1 VLPEL
6 ARGLVLVE
14 RDAAVGGGRLGG
26 YAITSDSTAQTFLS
40 AVAGNPHLEIA
51 ALEHHP
57 VGRAVAGYADAL
69 GVPLV
74 EAGPLLRETGERL
87 ARIVV
92 QHGGT
97 VLTGHEALR
106 TRRTAEGLWATTL
119 RRADGETF
127 ERLSRNVVI
136 ATGGHQ
142 PFDRLAEQ
150 QVAGASLGELAG
162 DRLHASDEVLALGGI
177 ERVAAL
183 LTDKRAPRVVVVGG
197 STSALATVALLL
209 RSRPGIAFGAGGVT
223 LLHRRPLR
231 PFYPSVE
238 SAQAQG
244 FTDFGPEDVCPVSGF
259 VYRLAGFRLEAR
271 ELVLRMLGIDGRAP
285 DPRVT
290 PRQIGD
296 DDAGARDLITGADVV
311 IGALGYRPHA
321 LPVSDGT
328 GTPIELA
335 AEAGAAMV
343 DRHCRV
349 MDAQGS
355 PLPGLFGIGLAA
367 GFVPW
372 GAMGGEPS
380 FRGQAN
386 GLWQWQNDVGMMIVE
401 QVLGG
406 TRTAVAA

>member
-1 VLPEL
+1 M
-6 ARGLVLVE
+6 RGG
-14 RDAAVGGGRLGG
+14 DGR
-26 YAITSDSTAQTFLS
+26 
-40 AVAGNPHLEIA
+40 
-51 ALEHHP
+51 
-57 VGRAVAGYADAL
+57 
-69 GVPLV
+69 
-74 EAGPLLRETGERL
+74 
-87 ARIVV
+87 
-92 QHGGT
+92 
-97 VLTGHEALR
+97 
-106 TRRTAEGLWATTL
+106 
-119 RRADGETF
+119 TF

-150 QVAGASLGELAG
+150 RVAGAALADLAG
-162 DRLHASDEVLALGGI
+162 DRLRASDDVLALGGV
-177 ERVAAL
+177 EQAAAAAL
-183 LTDKRAPRVVVVGG
+183 AARRAPRVVVIGG

-209 RSRPGIAFGAGGVT
+209 RSRPGIAFGAGGVS

-231 PFYPSVE
+231 PFYPSVDAAHAE
-238 SAQAQG
+238 G

-271 ELVLRMLGIDGRAP
+271 ELVLRMLGIDGRVP

-290 PRQIGD
+290 LHRIGD
-296 DDAGARDLITGADVV
+296 DEAAARDLIAGADVV

-321 LPVSDGT
+321 LPVRDRDGVFVT
-328 GTPIELA
+328 LA
-335 AEAGAAMV
+335 AEQGGTLV

-349 MDAQGS
+349 IDAQGA

-401 QVLGG
+401 QVLGAA
-406 TRTAVAA
+406 RKAVAA